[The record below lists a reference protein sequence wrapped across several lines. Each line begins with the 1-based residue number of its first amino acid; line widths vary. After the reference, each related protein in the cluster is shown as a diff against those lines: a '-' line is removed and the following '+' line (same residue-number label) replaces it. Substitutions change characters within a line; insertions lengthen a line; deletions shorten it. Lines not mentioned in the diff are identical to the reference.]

1 MKAAIV
7 QINELIVAV
16 LVFGV
21 VIGIVARALDAQSI
35 GAMEAAMSP
44 TACQMFHA
52 ICPVS
57 LYSGNGYGAM

>member
-7 QINELIVAV
+7 QINEVIMAA

-35 GAMEAAMSP
+35 GAMEAALSP
-44 TACQMFHA
+44 TACHMFHA
-52 ICPVS
+52 ICPVT
-57 LYSGNGYGAM
+57 LYLGNGHGAM

>member
-7 QINELIVAV
+7 QINEVIMAT

-21 VIGIVARALDAQSI
+21 VIGIVAQVLDAQSI

-44 TACQMFHA
+44 TPCQKFQA
-52 ICPVS
+52 ICPVR
-57 LYSGNGYGAM
+57 LFLGNGYGVM